1 MRRAQQNVNAEPT
14 ALARWIRRLAIP
26 IVIGWVALVAAVAV
40 LIPPLETVAAQNSV
54 PLNPTDAPSLQ
65 AMTQMGKVFEESN
78 SDSIALIVLE
88 GTEPLG
94 DDAHEYYDALI
105 ERLRADTAHVQNV
118 QDFWGDP
125 LTES

>member
-1 MRRAQQNVNAEPT
+1 MRRAQQTVNAEPT

-88 GTEPLG
+88 GTESLG
-94 DDAHEYYDALI
+94 DDAHDYYDGLI
-105 ERLRADTAHVQNV
+105 ERLRADTTLSLIHI
-118 QDFWGDP
+118 
-125 LTES
+125 